1 MNKSPSEEPEALRHL
16 RTAALVFG
24 RGHTGQTTNG
34 PGRGREESMSH
45 SYILRVFPNILKST
59 AVALLL
65 CGDRMTSLPA
75 PLQLC
80 PVGTQDT
87 PGKTENYIT
96 RRATSDPIR
105 LIAFSILPRAALY
118 GDLWIVISSFTQT
131 NPQKVSIVF
140 FKSLQR
146 GYCLTMVLR
155 LRAKGM

>member
-80 PVGTQDT
+80 PVGTQDA
-87 PGKTENYIT
+87 PGKPAPLQLCPVGRKMPQARQRIT
-96 RRATSDPIR
+96 
-105 LIAFSILPRAALY
+105 
-118 GDLWIVISSFTQT
+118 
-131 NPQKVSIVF
+131 
-140 FKSLQR
+140 
-146 GYCLTMVLR
+146 
-155 LRAKGM
+155 